1 MNFCTASLALIVVL
15 CGPLSGQV
23 HAAPP
28 TPVSGGVGLTSD
40 GESTVILMDRS
51 LLEWSSF
58 SVAAGKT
65 VDFVQASDSSGILNR
80 VQDGAILEV
89 FGVLR
94 SNRPLTFIAGN
105 IYVAPGGVID
115 APGLSLVASQTVNM
129 AGLIRGG
136 GKLNIEA
143 PSIFVKG
150 PLVSDGV
157 LLQAGDFQGSGSLSL
172 GSDGGSFSAV
182 TMTMS
187 NFELRPSYIDYYSAP
202 SVAYSAHSDFAF
214 ELASLVPEPT
224 PVEMLAAGML
234 MLFVLRR
241 KGIRIG
247 AEAVR

>member
-1 MNFCTASLALIVVL
+1 MNFCTASLALVVVL

-28 TPVSGGVGLTSD
+28 TPVSGGASLISD
-40 GESTVILMDRS
+40 GDSSLILTDSS
-51 LLEWSSF
+51 LLEWSRF

-172 GSDGGSFSAV
+172 GSDGGSFSAL
-182 TMTMS
+182 TMTMV
-187 NFELRPSYIDYYSAP
+187 NFELRPSYMDYSAP
-202 SVAYSAHSDFAF
+202 SAAYSAHSDFAF

-224 PVEMLAAGML
+224 PVAMLAAGML
-234 MLFVLRR
+234 MLFALRR